1 MGLVLGFDTSCYTT
15 SLACIDEKSIVLDK
29 RTVLSV
35 PLGGRGL
42 RQSDA
47 LFQHNRNMPVLLESL
62 FGAIDPSAVE
72 AVGVSTRPVDAEDS
86 YMPVFLAGILT
97 AKAVAGALG
106 VPLIETTHQMGHIRA
121 ASFGG
126 NEEVLMRDR
135 FLAMHLSGGTTDLVE
150 VGTCDSKIISIEP
163 FGKCT
168 DLHAGQMVDR
178 IAVALGCAFPGGP
191 HLERIANEAVRKD
204 IRIPVSVRGTD
215 CSLSGAEAALMRL
228 IGNGEDRCEV
238 AYAVYD
244 LLARMLAKLIR
255 NAAEEK
261 HCGTFLISGGV
272 ASSKLLRE
280 LLAVRLKGAADVRFG
295 QNALSSDNA
304 VGVALTAGDRIW
316 NRTNP

>member
-47 LFQHNRNMPVLLESL
+47 LFQHNRNMPELLKAL
-62 FGAIDPSAVE
+62 FETVDGAEVE
-72 AVGVSTRPVDAEDS
+72 AVGVSTRPVAEEDS
-86 YMPVFLAGILT
+86 YMPVFLAGVLT
-97 AKAVAGALG
+97 ARAVSGALN
-106 VPLIETTHQMGHIRA
+106 VPLIETTHQMGHVRA

-126 NEEVLMRDR
+126 NEELLEKDR
-135 FLAMHLSGGTTDLVE
+135 FLAMHISGGTTDLVE
-150 VGTCDSKIISIEP
+150 VTNENGIVSGIAP
-163 FGKCT
+163 FGTCT

-178 IAVALGCAFPGGP
+178 VAVALGLAFPGGP
-191 HLERIANEAVRKD
+191 HLEKLARLAVRKD
-204 IRIPVSVRGTD
+204 IRIPTSVKGTD

-228 IGNGEDRCEV
+228 IGSGEAKEEV

-244 LLARMLAKLIR
+244 LLARTLAKLIGA
-255 NAAEEK
+255 AAEK
-261 HCGTFLISGGV
+261 KNCRTFLISGGV
-272 ASSKLLRE
+272 ASSALLRE
-280 LLAVRLKGAADVRFG
+280 LLAVRLKGSADVRFG
-295 QNALSSDNA
+295 RNALSSDNA

-316 NRTNP
+316 KDRR